1 MIVVELLTGAEL
13 QEVLESFTWLN
24 IYRYYSSPLCLH
36 PLVPRR
42 SLAGAPRSLA

>member
-1 MIVVELLTGAEL
+1 MVIEFLTGAEL
-13 QEVLESFTWLN
+13 QEVLESCAWLN
-24 IYRYYSSPLCLH
+24 VYRDYSSLLYLH